1 MTFTVK
7 ENCGKMHAFSQRAGN
22 ASATS
27 LEEQITVGGEKSSS
41 GDHEPEDEAL
51 AGLPPGGLT
60 TSQSTAHNDSI
71 KPKHGLV
78 TLSRAIRSGPI
89 VVYLTYILASAI
101 YCYYCNSANNSA
113 CLDLNEMNDET
124 RARIIPVVD
133 CATSVMQ
140 PVAGDFFCRKIIQT
154 SKCINKYCY
163 GNSISSTC
171 FYFNEMVEKSRIYII
186 LNCDIIV
193 MQSTVGNFFC
203 RKIIQTIYN
212 SRRENEVRVTRGCG
226 WIRSDKPCY
235 RADNSDHLETV
246 CQCFHDHCNSGE
258 MVSSETAVVLFLFFS
273 GVLYLYR

>member
-1 MTFTVK
+1 M
-7 ENCGKMHAFSQRAGN
+7 
-22 ASATS
+22 ASKCS
-27 LEEQITVGGEKSSS
+27 KLV
-41 GDHEPEDEAL
+41 
-51 AGLPPGGLT
+51 
-60 TSQSTAHNDSI
+60 
-71 KPKHGLV
+71 V
-78 TLSRAIRSGPI
+78 TLVFLSL
-89 VVYLTYILASAI
+89 VYKSSAI

-140 PVAGDFFCRKIIQT
+140 PVAGD
-154 SKCINKYCY
+154 
-163 GNSISSTC
+163 
-171 FYFNEMVEKSRIYII
+171 
-186 LNCDIIV
+186 
-193 MQSTVGNFFC
+193 FFC